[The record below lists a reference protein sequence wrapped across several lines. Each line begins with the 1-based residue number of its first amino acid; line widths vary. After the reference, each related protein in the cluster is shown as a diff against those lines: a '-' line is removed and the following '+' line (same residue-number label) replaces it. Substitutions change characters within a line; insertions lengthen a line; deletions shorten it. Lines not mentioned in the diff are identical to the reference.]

1 VADPMENSNGG
12 ELMTIR
18 MQRTRIHPSWKA
30 GIRRGRERNET
41 MLLLERSPAMQE
53 RLRRI
58 SAQLQA
64 WGVESMPL
72 NRVKQPFDY
81 ARC

>member
-1 VADPMENSNGG
+1 MRVRLPERAGSME
-12 ELMTIR
+12 
-18 MQRTRIHPSWKA
+18 TRIQHTRISPRWRA
-30 GIRRGRERNET
+30 GLRRGKERNET
-41 MLLLERSPAMQE
+41 TRLLQRSPRMQE

-58 SAQLQA
+58 NEQLRA

-72 NRVKQPFDY
+72 DRVKQPFDY